1 MNGISDAGCWL
12 VFCVAGLIFFLVNG
26 IFTLLYDLFTSP
38 LLYFFIAVQVIAY
51 FIGRWKKNRNHL
63 GS

>member
-1 MNGISDAGCWL
+1 MSNVGCYGFFMI
-12 VFCVAGLIFFLVNG
+12 VGLIFVVFKGAFVFLTD
-26 IFTLLYDLFTSP
+26 FFTSP

-63 GS
+63 QQ